1 MTNPVTRFIRR
12 VRDRLSKIRP
22 YYWVLAGLLALFGWI
37 GMGTVGLLL
46 AFWTLLLWY
55 SVWQRPY
62 RFEMFFIAALGL
74 LGAVVILP
82 EDQWLAA
89 NMVFLLAFIAIAM
102 SPIIDLFIRLFR
114 SKGDE

>member
-1 MTNPVTRFIRR
+1 MANPVTRSIQYIRQ
-12 VRDRLSKIRP
+12 RLSKVRP
-22 YYWVLAGLLALFGWI
+22 YYWVLAGLLALFGWL

-62 RFEMFFIAALGL
+62 RFEMFLIAALGI
-74 LGAVVILP
+74 LGASVILP
-82 EDQWLAA
+82 ADQWIAA
-89 NMVFLLAFIAIAM
+89 NQAFLLAFVAIAM

-114 SKGDE
+114 SADDA

>member
-1 MTNPVTRFIRR
+1 MTNPVARTVRRTRQ
-12 VRDRLSKIRP
+12 RLSKIRP
-22 YYWVLAGLLALFGWI
+22 YYWVLAILLAVFGWI

-82 EDQWLAA
+82 EDQWLEA
-89 NMVFLLAFIAIAM
+89 NQVFLLAFMAIAM
-102 SPIIDLFIRLFR
+102 SPIIDLLIRLFR
-114 SKGDE
+114 SVEDE

>member
-1 MTNPVTRFIRR
+1 MTNPITRTVRR
-12 VRDRLSKIRP
+12 SINRLSQIRP
-22 YYWVLAGLLALFGWI
+22 YYWVLACLLGFFGWI
-37 GMGTVGLLL
+37 AMSTVGLLL

-62 RFEMFFIAALGL
+62 RFEMFLIAALGL

-82 EDQWLAA
+82 EKQWMDAYPP
-89 NMVFLLAFIAIAM
+89 FILGFMAIAM

-114 SKGDE
+114 STNNE